1 MEKIKKDDLEN
12 YSKPNPEIVNA
23 ESEYKKWVSDIKLR
37 VRQSQIKAA
46 IKVNTE
52 LLKFY
57 WYLGNEIVEKQ
68 KHAHWGDGFLKRL
81 SNDLMFDFPDIK
93 GFELRNLR
101 RIKQWFLTYN
111 QLDAIRAHLVPEL
124 QNMFFSIPWGH
135 HILIMQRCKNID
147 KALFY
152 IQQTLENNWS
162 RSVLDWQIDSNLY
175 ERKGSKISNFSK
187 TLPDVQS
194 DLANQIVKDPYNFT
208 SLPLVKITK
217 KKTYNVVWNTIF
229 IAFC

>member
-46 IKVNTE
+46 VKVNTE

-124 QNMFFSIPWGH
+124 QNMFFSIPRRRVYESMLKVKSQCLKWVS
-135 HILIMQRCKNID
+135 QK
-147 KALFY
+147 K
-152 IQQTLENNWS
+152 
-162 RSVLDWQIDSNLY
+162 
-175 ERKGSKISNFSK
+175 ERKLIF
-187 TLPDVQS
+187 LP
-194 DLANQIVKDPYNFT
+194 KP
-208 SLPLVKITK
+208 K
-217 KKTYNVVWNTIF
+217 
-229 IAFC
+229 